1 MKDFGLFAERD
12 IPRAERIMHEMER
25 YADRRE
31 RFLNAIDLDE
41 LDRTAAF
48 AILRD
53 DDDLAETL
61 AFGHLYLAHLYT
73 LEAQRADIAA
83 SLAMAA

>member
-12 IPRAERIMHEMER
+12 IPRAERTMHQLER
-25 YADRRE
+25 YVDRRE
-31 RFLNAIDLDE
+31 RFVNAIDLDE
-41 LDRTAAF
+41 LDRETAF
-48 AILRD
+48 AILSD

-61 AFGHLYLAHLYT
+61 AFGHLYLEHLYT